1 MILSERLVETR
12 RGVGAPR
19 PGGVRRSGGSAIRV
33 VAVRRQ
39 IVISKRTGVRSI
51 RRMWSAG
58 TSIEPPIPPW
68 RRCRLI
74 LQPRPS
80 RMLHMA
86 GLAGIAIQAAGCA
99 GLPKPARMSSMKPSE
114 ALAAHRDK
122 LLAIAAGHGASNLR
136 VFGSVA
142 KGVDREGSDID
153 LLVDVR
159 QGTSLF
165 DLVGLQ
171 QDLEDALGLK
181 VDLLTEPELHPMI
194 RDRILAEAR
203 AL

>member
-1 MILSERLVETR
+1 
-12 RGVGAPR
+12 
-19 PGGVRRSGGSAIRV
+19 
-33 VAVRRQ
+33 
-39 IVISKRTGVRSI
+39 
-51 RRMWSAG
+51 
-58 TSIEPPIPPW
+58 
-68 RRCRLI
+68 
-74 LQPRPS
+74 
-80 RMLHMA
+80 
-86 GLAGIAIQAAGCA
+86 
-99 GLPKPARMSSMKPSE
+99 MKPSE

>member
-1 MILSERLVETR
+1 
-12 RGVGAPR
+12 
-19 PGGVRRSGGSAIRV
+19 
-33 VAVRRQ
+33 
-39 IVISKRTGVRSI
+39 
-51 RRMWSAG
+51 
-58 TSIEPPIPPW
+58 
-68 RRCRLI
+68 
-74 LQPRPS
+74 
-80 RMLHMA
+80 
-86 GLAGIAIQAAGCA
+86 
-99 GLPKPARMSSMKPSE
+99 MKPSE

-142 KGVDREGSDID
+142 RGADKEGSDID

-171 QDLEDALGLK
+171 QDFEDTLGMK
-181 VDLLTEPELHPMI
+181 VDLLTEPELHPLI
-194 RDRILAEAR
+194 RERILAEAR